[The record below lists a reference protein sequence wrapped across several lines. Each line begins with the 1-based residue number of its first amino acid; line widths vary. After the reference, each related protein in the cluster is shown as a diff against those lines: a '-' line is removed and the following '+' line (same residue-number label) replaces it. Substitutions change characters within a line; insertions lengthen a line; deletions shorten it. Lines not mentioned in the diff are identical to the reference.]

1 MHIFSFLYN
10 TERILTL
17 FVSKDL
23 IYQPYRVINV
33 LRGYNMKENIYQKRI
48 LEWTKKYGGL
58 SKDVQRKID
67 KLVLEYDKKKNI
79 LKDNKILKI
88 TKGTKL
94 VREFNGKQYSVIVT
108 NRGYE
113 YNSKIYKSLSA
124 IANEITNTHW
134 NGKKFFGVN

>member
-23 IYQPYRVINV
+23 IYHSYRGINV

-124 IANEITNTHW
+124 IANEITSTHW

>member
-23 IYQPYRVINV
+23 IYHPYRVINV

-124 IANEITNTHW
+124 IANEITGTHW
-134 NGKKFFGVN
+134 NGKKFFGVA